1 MQNQSLLRGLM
12 KRLLSP
18 TAFIA
23 CLVLLLVVLLAVLA
37 PWLGT
42 VNPTDINPA
51 SRLAPPG
58 AEHWLGSDA
67 FGRDIYSR
75 VVYGARV
82 SIIVGLGAAVLSV
95 FFGLVIGII
104 AGYFPLLDAII
115 MRVMDGIMAIPSIL
129 LAIALVSLTG
139 GSLMTVLVAIVIP
152 EVPRVVRL
160 VRSVI
165 FSIRHEPYV
174 EAALTL
180 GTRVPKIIFK
190 HIIPN
195 TWAPL
200 IVQGTYIFAA
210 SILIEA
216 TLSFLGA
223 GLPPE
228 IPSWGNIM
236 ADGRM
241 FFQLY
246 PGLVLYPGLLLA
258 FTLLSVNI
266 LGDVLRD
273 ELDPRMVKK

>member
-1 MQNQSLLRGLM
+1 MQHQSLLRGLC

-23 CLVLLLVVLLAVLA
+23 CAILLLVALLAVFA

-42 VNPTDINPA
+42 TDPIQINPA
-51 SRLAPPG
+51 SRLLPPG

-75 VVYGARV
+75 VLYGARV
-82 SIIVGLGAAVLSV
+82 SIAVGLGAAAMSL
-95 FFGLVIGII
+95 FFGLLIGIV
-104 AGYFPLLDAII
+104 AGYFPVLDAII
-115 MRVMDGIMAIPSIL
+115 MRVMDGIMAIPAIL

-139 GSLMTVLVAIVIP
+139 GSLLTVLVAIVIP

-165 FSIRHEPYV
+165 FSIRSEPYV

-180 GTRVPKIIFK
+180 GTRIPKIIFR

-210 SILIEA
+210 SILIES

-246 PGLVLYPGLLLA
+246 PSLVLYPGLLLA
-258 FTLLSVNI
+258 FTLLSVNV
-266 LGDVLRD
+266 LGDILRD

>member
-23 CLVLLLVVLLAVLA
+23 CLILLLVVLLAVLA

-58 AEHWLGSDA
+58 KEHWLGSDA

-82 SIIVGLGAAVLSV
+82 SIIVGLGAALLSV
-95 FFGLVIGII
+95 FFGLIIGII
-104 AGYFPLLDAII
+104 AGYFPLLDAVI

-160 VRSVI
+160 VRS
-165 FSIRHEPYV
+165 
-174 EAALTL
+174 
-180 GTRVPKIIFK
+180 
-190 HIIPN
+190 
-195 TWAPL
+195 
-200 IVQGTYIFAA
+200 
-210 SILIEA
+210 
-216 TLSFLGA
+216 
-223 GLPPE
+223 
-228 IPSWGNIM
+228 
-236 ADGRM
+236 
-241 FFQLY
+241 
-246 PGLVLYPGLLLA
+246 
-258 FTLLSVNI
+258 
-266 LGDVLRD
+266 
-273 ELDPRMVKK
+273 